1 MASPGSR
8 RPAAPAPAAR
18 SAPAPV
24 ADETAPQATRS
35 ERRAAAVRAG
45 LEPLAP
51 GEYPVAL
58 RVAIALG
65 ALLGLIN
72 LVGYLAGARVSGHRL
87 GPGILSFSL
96 VMGLA
101 VLGMARRRYGAVLAF
116 QAFVAL
122 IVLYFCLLLIVAS
135 NIAALLLCLA
145 VIGLGSWLFW
155 KLVRVMARMQVPAE
169 RSEETHT
176 DAGPPPA

>member
-1 MASPGSR
+1 MASPGSPP
-8 RPAAPAPAAR
+8 PAAPDPAAR
-18 SAPAPV
+18 SAPAPLE
-24 ADETAPQATRS
+24 DEAAPRETSS

-51 GEYPVAL
+51 GEFPVAL
-58 RVAIALG
+58 RVAIAVG

-101 VLGMARRRYGAVLAF
+101 VVGMWRRRYGAVLAF

-135 NIAALLLCLA
+135 NVEALLLCLA

-155 KLVRVMARMQVPAE
+155 NLVRVMARMQI
-169 RSEETHT
+169 
-176 DAGPPPA
+176 PPAGDGEGATP